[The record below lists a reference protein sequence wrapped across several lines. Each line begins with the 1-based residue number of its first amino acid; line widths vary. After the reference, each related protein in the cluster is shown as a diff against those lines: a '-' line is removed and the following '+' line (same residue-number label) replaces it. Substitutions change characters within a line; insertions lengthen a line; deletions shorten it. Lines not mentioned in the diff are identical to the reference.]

1 METFLFLPTGIILN
15 KLEDSSGKKGINAP
29 SAVIEKKH
37 SSGNDKKG
45 FVFVAMCTC
54 GNFFVPCAH
63 VETFL
68 ILPTGIIVY

>member
-15 KLEDSSGKKGINAP
+15 KLENSSGKKGINAP
-29 SAVIEKKH
+29 SAVIEKNH

-45 FVFVAMCTC
+45 FVLVAMCTC
-54 GNFFVPCAH
+54 GNFFLPCAH

-68 ILPTGIIVY
+68 FLPTGIIVY

>member
-1 METFLFLPTGIILN
+1 MEIFLFLPTGIIVY

-45 FVFVAMCTC
+45 FVFVVMCTC
-54 GNFFVPCAH
+54 GNFFVFANWYNCLL
-63 VETFL
+63 TRGLFR
-68 ILPTGIIVY
+68 